1 MWNVSL
7 TTASAR
13 ANARSASPIECVKP
27 TPTLV
32 PHSGWTSGLP
42 ASAAWSISTTGGSGS
57 QSTSISSTAS
67 SARSG
72 LSATTIATIS
82 PTWRARS
89 RQRAHWGAWRTSN
102 LTTAASPGGTAP
114 KSGKGF
120 IQRSTAANV
129 RTRTTPGAAAA
140 AAVRMLLM
148 TAWACGERRKA
159 AWSMPGIARSSTKR
173 PSPRRNRGSSRRFT
187 DAPKYFAPM
196 ARPARDYTPAFRAW
210 NRALSSLAHSRS
222 RRRLPMVRRSI
233 VLVALVLA
241 ALVAVTLPAQS
252 QAPIKIGVI
261 EPLSGPVAA
270 SGNYIRM
277 GAEIARDW
285 INAKGGVNG
294 RKVDLLIED
303 NKSDPKEA
311 ASAAEKLIVRDKVPA
326 IMGAWG
332 SSMTLAAMPKLEE
345 YGVPMVV
352 ETSSAA
358 SITKRGNPWIF
369 RISPPS
375 EMEAL
380 GLEQYVDKLGV
391 KQADFLAVNTD
402 WGRGSVTAFGDMLKK
417 KGAAVGAAEFME
429 QAATDMNAQITKIKS
444 TNGYTLF
451 LTTAVEQ
458 ITLVLKQGREHRLTR
473 KVITTGGSSS
483 PSQLIKQS
491 GAAAE
496 GSYHIVFFMPWFPEA
511 MPDGRLAKAFV
522 DEWAKRGHPFEGLTE
537 GFRGHDGIATIAE
550 AIRLAGKDEAAA
562 VRDALWKVSLMG
574 VNGPIKFEKDGPA
587 GKESGQSRPSI
598 FVVQI
603 RDGKVALPDFLAKK

>member
-1 MWNVSL
+1 MQKRWL
-7 TTASAR
+7 TLL
-13 ANARSASPIECVKP
+13 
-27 TPTLV
+27 LV
-32 PHSGWTSGLP
+32 GLIV
-42 ASAAWSISTTGGSGS
+42 AA
-57 QSTSISSTAS
+57 
-67 SARSG
+67 
-72 LSATTIATIS
+72 L
-82 PTWRARS
+82 
-89 RQRAHWGAWRTSN
+89 
-102 LTTAASPGGTAP
+102 TAP
-114 KSGKGF
+114 G
-120 IQRSTAANV
+120 
-129 RTRTTPGAAAA
+129 
-140 AAVRMLLM
+140 
-148 TAWACGERRKA
+148 
-159 AWSMPGIARSSTKR
+159 
-173 PSPRRNRGSSRRFT
+173 
-187 DAPKYFAPM
+187 
-196 ARPARDYTPAFRAW
+196 
-210 NRALSSLAHSRS
+210 LA
-222 RRRLPMVRRSI
+222 
-233 VLVALVLA
+233 
-241 ALVAVTLPAQS
+241 

-285 INAKGGVNG
+285 INARGGVGG
-294 RKVDLLIED
+294 RKLELVIED

-417 KGAAVGAAEFME
+417 KGAGVGAAEFME

-444 TNGYTLF
+444 TNGDTLF

-458 ITLVLKQGREHRLTR
+458 ITLVLKQGQEQRLAR

-483 PSQLIKQS
+483 PSQLIKQA

-496 GSYHIVFFMPWFPEA
+496 GTYHIVFFMPWFPEA
-511 MPDGRLAKAFV
+511 MPDARLAKAFV
-522 DEWAKRGHPFEGLTE
+522 DEWTKRGHPFEGLTE

-550 AIRLAGKDEAAA
+550 AIKVAGKDEPKAIQA
-562 VRDALWKVSLMG
+562 ALWNVKLTG

-587 GKESGQSRPSI
+587 GKESGQSKPSI
-598 FVVQI
+598 FIVQI
-603 RDGKVALPDFLAKK
+603 KDGKVALPDFMAKK